1 MFIADFYVF
10 LFSSIT
16 SQINKSI
23 KLVLIFIIGLFAS
36 CLNENTSI
44 IVVIITDFIFF
55 GFIGNIISAL
65 KLLFSSGYIA

>member
-1 MFIADFYVF
+1 MFLAAFYVF

-36 CLNENTSI
+36 CLNEI
-44 IVVIITDFIFF
+44 PV
-55 GFIGNIISAL
+55 L
-65 KLLFSSGYIA
+65 